1 MQALPRG
8 RGAAGERAHLDFE
21 QVSVA
26 DHGSSPSQRVIAGQE
41 LRVLLTAL
49 QRLPIDY
56 QVVLELHYWESLTTD
71 EIAAALALP
80 PGTARSR
87 LRRGRQLLEQSLAE
101 VAGSTALVESTIG
114 GLERWIAAVRDQR
127 RARHVFERRSLAVRA
142 GALCDREKVGSAG
155 GPLTGSHGPAL
166 ERRAGRSCVRVP
178 TSRGESDP

>member
-1 MQALPRG
+1 MDAVREAWPGFAAGCSASRTASCASTTAGPRG

-41 LRVLLTAL
+41 LWVLLTAL

-127 RARHVFERRSLAVRA
+127 PGTSS
-142 GALCDREKVGSAG
+142 SAG
-155 GPLTGSHGPAL
+155 RERCAQARSAIAKRSGP
-166 ERRAGRSCVRVP
+166 RVVR
-178 TSRGESDP
+178 